1 MTPRAEFDFKLGRKE
16 GEVIKIN
23 DRTVIVRF
31 EVKSQ
36 PIEIKRHIDKHNV
49 EFIKVV

>member
-23 DRTVIVRF
+23 DRTVVVRF
-31 EVKSQ
+31 EIKGQ
-36 PIEIKRHIDKHNV
+36 PIEIKRHIEKHNV
-49 EFIKVV
+49 GFKKVV